1 MSNCIEQTYWRGKNR
16 LKAFVRRSRIKYRR
30 VARWCAEFASGKI
43 PREGGSILEDSLFVS
58 SKEHGSDDEEDEF
71 YGGSQHQ
78 SSASSS
84 GVTLWNRL
92 PIGWNSYERDVAKM
106 LTWKKNAKRIGAFL
120 VLAIAACL
128 FVSYTISVSTTLY
141 EEETV
146 SLRASLESNDAFI
159 SMWYHAHVDILS
171 YDSINELARDADIA
185 EPCRKI
191 TYAEYVTRFLGHDTG
206 DIDAILSDKSNDL
219 HKYNKGVADLDL
231 DLLSHMLCHVAS
243 DLHEQDP
250 TRAMYVTP
258 KMLNV
263 SEFHVAS
270 KFKDEDAVG
279 DFAVHDRYDAE
290 NVCIMAYIRPVKEQ
304 AGQTESD
311 DKSEHSHGST
321 KVYEA
326 ALNITDDVF
335 VHSTDIG
342 LTQSDDSS
350 RYYVHR
356 NDSSSL
362 YNTRTWWNSALFL
375 DGEPG
380 ECVLFVNADL
390 RVDGPNIPQDNR
402 QFEVVRSSMLLSP
415 PSEEAREA
423 NGGEE
428 PSKVL
433 FSSKVWK
440 HGVVH
445 HDMVLEKS
453 QPDLAAF
460 EDNLFESHDGAR
472 TSSVDHLLIGLEQ
485 SAEPQVVVSMMHGRW
500 NIFDEIRRAMKT
512 DV

>member
-1 MSNCIEQTYWRGKNR
+1 MLNCIEQTYWRSRNR
-16 LKAFVRRSRIKYRR
+16 LKAFARRSRIKCKR

-43 PREGGSILEDSLFVS
+43 PRKGGSLLEDSLFVS
-58 SKEHGSDDEEDEF
+58 SKEHGSDDDDDEF
-71 YGGSQHQ
+71 CGGPQNHQ
-78 SSASSS
+78 SSP
-84 GVTLWNRL
+84 GVTLGGRL
-92 PIGWNSYERDVAKM
+92 LVGWNSYERDVAKM
-106 LTWKKNAKRIGAFL
+106 LTWKKNAKRIGAFFI
-120 VLAIAACL
+120 LAIAACL
-128 FVSYTISVSTTLY
+128 FVSYTINVSTILN

-146 SLRASLESNDAFI
+146 SLRASLESSDAFI

-191 TYAEYVTRFLGHDTG
+191 TYAEYVTRFLAHDAG
-206 DIDAILSDKSNDL
+206 DIDAILNDKTNDL
-219 HKYNKGVADLDL
+219 HKYNKGVANLDL

-270 KFKDEDAVG
+270 KFKDDNAVG

-290 NVCIMAYIRPVKEQ
+290 NVCIMAYIRPAKEDIGRT
-304 AGQTESD
+304 A
-311 DKSEHSHGST
+311 EHSHGSA
-321 KVYEA
+321 KIYEA

-342 LTQSDDSS
+342 LTQRDDLS
-350 RYYVHR
+350 RYYVYR

-362 YNTRTWWNSALFL
+362 YNTRTWWNSASFL

-415 PSEEAREA
+415 SSDTSEPVAGEA
-423 NGGEE
+423 

-445 HDMVLEKS
+445 HDMVFEKS
-453 QPDLAAF
+453 PPDLAAF
-460 EDNLFESHDGAR
+460 EDNLFERHDDAR
-472 TSSVDHLLIGLEQ
+472 TSSVDHILIGLEQ
-485 SAEPQVVVSMMHGRW
+485 SVESQVVVNMMNGRW